1 MLFNFNL
8 TLTGLSSSLRP
19 PTPEVDPTVVSLAL
33 RLHEPKSHD
42 DGASDSSDDN
52 ILDDLEKEIEDD
64 FDMGALREQ
73 RMEELKREYVDTW
86 MLFRRRET
94 DKISQDDTCK
104 EHAGTRPRTRE

>member
-1 MLFNFNL
+1 
-8 TLTGLSSSLRP
+8 
-19 PTPEVDPTVVSLAL
+19 VSLAL

-73 RMEELKREYVDTW
+73 RMEELKREMTRVKNMREQDHGRVSEITDEKEVIKATG
-86 MLFRRRET
+86 RRIVALST
-94 DKISQDDTCK
+94 STT
-104 EHAGTRPRTRE
+104 GTSEDAKLWTNT